1 MLAHAN
7 ALAADCYQTDGTND
21 NGTLRFRRDM
31 SNRFIPR
38 YESPQRQARAL
49 TAFRNYVG
57 VIDAARNVSNI
68 LGYGLLR

>member
-1 MLAHAN
+1 MS
-7 ALAADCYQTDGTND
+7 DDGTP
-21 NGTLRFRRDM
+21 RFRRDM
-31 SNRFIPR
+31 SNRLVPR